1 MTQLMK
7 RFVRATLRRAGYRVT
22 RIPVEATLPGPGAAS
37 LPAAGKDWEQ
47 LYYQALEQFRMSEA
61 MRDIHRQDAV
71 EVEELYR
78 RFLFTDMPPRDG
90 RARDLSDLI
99 GTTVSE
105 AIYVIKNLHDA
116 LKVQG
121 DICEFGVAQGATSK
135 LIASEIMPMAE
146 RKFWL
151 FDSFEG
157 LPAPTKEDKLIHD
170 IFKLGT
176 MDKYQGTMASPEGEV
191 LGKLASVKFPPER
204 IRIKKGWVKDT
215 IKSGELPARV
225 AFAYV
230 GFDFYDPIKDALE
243 FLDGRMPAGGRIVVD
258 DYGFFS
264 EGAQLAVDQFVK
276 AAGPRYKFEMPLP
289 FAGHFCI
296 LSKVA

>member
-1 MTQLMK
+1 MLKHSIQ
-7 RFVRATLRRAGYRVT
+7 AALRRAGYRLS
-22 RIPVEATLPGPGAAS
+22 RIPSDAPVPSVAD
-37 LPAAGKDWEQ
+37 GKNWEH
-47 LYYQALEQFRMSEA
+47 LYYETLEAFKMLEA
-61 MRDIHRQDAV
+61 MRDIHRQDAI
-71 EVEELYR
+71 EVEHLYR
-78 RFLFTDMPPRDG
+78 RFVFPDLPPREG
-90 RARDLSDLI
+90 RGRDLSDLI

-105 AIYVIKNLHDA
+105 ALYVIKNLHDG
-116 LKVQG
+116 LKVPG

-135 LIASEIMPMAE
+135 LIAQEIMALAD

-170 IFKLGT
+170 IFKLGS
-176 MDKYQGTMASPEGEV
+176 MDKYQGTMASPESEV
-191 LGKLASVKFPPER
+191 LGKLASVKFPSER
-204 IRIKKGWVKDT
+204 IRVKKGWVKDT
-215 IKSGELPARV
+215 IKSGEIPAQV

-230 GFDFYDPIKDALE
+230 DFDFYDPIKDALE
-243 FLDGRMPAGGRIVVD
+243 FLDTRMSPGGRIVVD

-264 EGAQLAVDQFVK
+264 DGAQLAVDQFVK

-296 LSKVA
+296 LNKVA

>member
-1 MTQLMK
+1 LVK
-7 RFVRATLRRAGYRVT
+7 RFLRAALRRTGYRLVH
-22 RIPVEATLPGPGAAS
+22 IPAESAAPSAATGQ
-37 LPAAGKDWEQ
+37 DWEH
-47 LYYQALEQFRMSEA
+47 LYHQTLGEFRMSEA
-61 MRDIHRQDAV
+61 MRDIHRQDAA

-78 RFLFTDMPPRDG
+78 QFLFTDLPKREG

-105 AIYVIKNLHDA
+105 AIYVIKNLHDGM
-116 LKVQG
+116 KVPG

-135 LIASEIMPMAE
+135 LLASEIMPLTE

-157 LPAPTKEDKLIHD
+157 LPAPSKEDRLIHD

-176 MDKYQGTMASPEGEV
+176 MDKYEGTMASPESEV
-191 LGKLASVKFPPER
+191 LGKLASVDFPRDR
-204 IRIKKGWVKDT
+204 IKIKKGWVKDA
-215 IKSGELPARV
+215 IKSGELPRQV

-230 GFDFYDPIKDALE
+230 DFDFYDPIKDALA
-243 FLDGRMPAGGRIVVD
+243 FLDTRMPAGGRIVVD

-264 EGAQLAVDQFVK
+264 EGAQLAVDQFV
-276 AAGPRYKFEMPLP
+276 AANRDRYKFEMPLP

-296 LSKVA
+296 LSKIA

>member
-1 MTQLMK
+1 VAKLVK
-7 RFVRATLRRAGYRVT
+7 RFLQSALRRVGYRLVH
-22 RIPVEATLPGPGAAS
+22 IPAESAVPSGA
-37 LPAAGKDWEQ
+37 GGHDWEH
-47 LYYQALEQFRMSEA
+47 LYLQTLDQFRMSEA
-61 MRDIHRQDAV
+61 MRDIHRQDAA

-78 RFLFTDMPPRDG
+78 RFLFTDLPLREG

-105 AIYVIKNLHDA
+105 AIYVIKNLHDG
-116 LKVQG
+116 LKVAG

-135 LIASEIMPMAE
+135 LLASEIMPLKE
-146 RKFWL
+146 RNFWL

-157 LPAPTKEDKLIHD
+157 LPAPSKEDRLIHD

-176 MDKYQGTMASPEGEV
+176 MDKYKGTMASPETEV
-191 LGKLASVKFPPER
+191 LGKLASVNFPLER
-204 IRIKKGWVKDT
+204 TKVKKGWVKDA
-215 IKSGELPARV
+215 IRSGELPRQV

-230 GFDFYDPIKDALE
+230 DFDFYDPIKDALE
-243 FLDGRMPAGGRIVVD
+243 FLDTRMPAGGRIVVD

-264 EGAQLAVDQFVK
+264 EGAQLAVDQFVA
-276 AAGPRYKFEMPLP
+276 AAGSRYRFEMPLP

>member
-1 MTQLMK
+1 MKLVK
-7 RFVRATLRRAGYRVT
+7 RFLRAALRRTGYGLV
-22 RIPVEATLPGPGAAS
+22 RIPSEPAVQAAVHT
-37 LPAAGKDWEQ
+37 AVKTRNWEPQ
-47 LYYQALEQFRMSEA
+47 YYQLLEDFKMLEA
-61 MRDIHRQDAV
+61 MRDIHRQDAA
-71 EVEELYR
+71 EVEHLYR
-78 RFLFTDMPPRDG
+78 RFLFTDLPEREG

-105 AIYVIKNLHDA
+105 AIYVIKNLHDG
-116 LKVQG
+116 LKVPG

-135 LIASEIMPMAE
+135 VLASEIMPFKE

-157 LPAPTKEDKLIHD
+157 LPAPTKEDVLIHD
-170 IFKLGT
+170 IFKLGS
-176 MDKYQGTMASPEGEV
+176 MDKYKGTMASPEGLV
-191 LGKLASVKFPPER
+191 LGKLEAINFPRER
-204 IRIKKGWVKDT
+204 IVVKKGWVKDS
-215 IKSGELPARV
+215 IKNGELPQQV

-230 GFDFYDPIKDALE
+230 DFDFYDPIKDALE
-243 FLDGRMPAGGRIVVD
+243 FLDSRMPAGGRIVVD

-264 EGAQLAVDQFVK
+264 EGAQLAVDQFV
-276 AAGPRYKFEMPLP
+276 AAMGDRYKFEMPLP

>member
-1 MTQLMK
+1 M
-7 RFVRATLRRAGYRVT
+7 
-22 RIPVEATLPGPGAAS
+22 RIPGDPAVQAAVNS
-37 LPAAGKDWEQ
+37 QNFEH
-47 LYYQALEQFRMSEA
+47 LYYQTLDKFRMSEA
-61 MRDIHRQDAV
+61 MRDIHRQDAA
-71 EVEELYR
+71 EVEHLYR
-78 RFLFTDMPPRDG
+78 RFLFTDLPVREG

-105 AIYVIKNLHDA
+105 AIYVIKNLHDG
-116 LKVQG
+116 LKVPG

-135 LIASEIMPMAE
+135 LIASEIMPLTE

-157 LPAPTKEDKLIHD
+157 LPAPTKEDVLIHD

-176 MDKYQGTMASPEGEV
+176 MDKYRGTMASPETEV
-191 LGKLASVKFPPER
+191 LGKLAAINFPRER
-204 IRIKKGWVKDT
+204 IKIKKGWVKDA
-215 IKSGELPARV
+215 IKSGELPEKV

-230 GFDFYDPIKDALE
+230 DFDFYDPIKDALE
-243 FLDGRMPAGGRIVVD
+243 FLDSRMPAGGRIVVD

-264 EGAQLAVDQFVK
+264 EGAQLAVDQFVT
-276 AAGPRYKFEMPLP
+276 AMGGRYKFEMPLP

>member
-1 MTQLMK
+1 MVTKLVK
-7 RFVRATLRRAGYRVT
+7 RFLRAALRRTGYGLV
-22 RIPVEATLPGPGAAS
+22 RIPSEPAVQAAVQ
-37 LPAAGKDWEQ
+37 AAVKSQNWEPQ
-47 LYYQALEQFRMSEA
+47 YYQLLEDFKMLEA
-61 MRDIHRQDAV
+61 MRDIHRQDAA
-71 EVEELYR
+71 EVEHLYR
-78 RFLFTDMPPRDG
+78 RFLFTDLPEREG

-105 AIYVIKNLHDA
+105 AIYVIKNLHDG
-116 LKVQG
+116 LKVPG

-135 LIASEIMPMAE
+135 VLASEIMPLKE

-157 LPAPTKEDKLIHD
+157 LPAPTKEDVLIHD
-170 IFKLGT
+170 IFKLGS
-176 MDKYQGTMASPEGEV
+176 MDKYKGTMASPESLV
-191 LGKLASVKFPPER
+191 LGKLEAINFPRER
-204 IRIKKGWVKDT
+204 IKIKKGWVKDA
-215 IKSGELPARV
+215 IKSGELPEKV

-230 GFDFYDPIKDALE
+230 DFDFYDPIKDALE
-243 FLDGRMPAGGRIVVD
+243 FLDSRMPAGGRIVVD

-264 EGAQLAVDQFVK
+264 DGAQLAVDQFV
-276 AAGPRYKFEMPLP
+276 AAMGGRYKFEMPLP

>member
-1 MTQLMK
+1 LDLETVTRLLK
-7 RFVRATLRRAGYRVT
+7 RFLRTALRRLGYGLVRLPGDAA
-22 RIPVEATLPGPGAAS
+22 IPVSATGQ
-37 LPAAGKDWEQ
+37 DWER
-47 LYYQALEQFRMSEA
+47 LYYQTLERFRLSEA

-78 RFLFTDMPPRDG
+78 HFLFTDLPKREG

-105 AIYVIKNLHDA
+105 AVYVIKNLHDG
-116 LKVQG
+116 LKVPG

-135 LIASEIMPMAE
+135 LLASEIMPLAD
-146 RKFWL
+146 RNFWL

-157 LPAPTKEDKLIHD
+157 LPAPTKEDRLIHD

-176 MDKYQGTMASPEGEV
+176 MDKYKGTMASPETEV
-191 LGKLASVKFPPER
+191 LGKLASVNFPRER
-204 IRIKKGWVKDT
+204 IKVKKGWVKDA
-215 IKSGELPARV
+215 IKSGELPGKV

-230 GFDFYDPIKDALE
+230 DFDFYDPIKDALE
-243 FLDGRMPAGGRIVVD
+243 FLDTRMAAGGRIVVD

-264 EGAQLAVDQFVK
+264 EGAQLAVDQFVA
-276 AAGPRYKFEMPLP
+276 AAGDRYKFEMPLP
-289 FAGHFCI
+289 FAGHFCM